1 MVMALNNPYSR
12 SKPLQRAMAEAVAS
26 TYCRDH
32 NLSMAKLK
40 TQRFETVADMM
51 VFAQPTGVAPDGLRN
66 DIETRPIPTLVI
78 RLSDDGKLQ
87 VEGTPHTTQYLS
99 NK

>member
-1 MVMALNNPYSR
+1 MALNNPYLR

-26 TYCRDH
+26 TYCREH

-51 VFAQPTGVAPDGLRN
+51 IFAQPTGVIPDGLRN
-66 DIETRPIPTLVI
+66 DFDTRPIPTLVI
-78 RLSDDGKLQ
+78 KLGNDGELQ
-87 VEGTPHTTQYLS
+87 VEGTPHTARYLS
-99 NK
+99 NQ